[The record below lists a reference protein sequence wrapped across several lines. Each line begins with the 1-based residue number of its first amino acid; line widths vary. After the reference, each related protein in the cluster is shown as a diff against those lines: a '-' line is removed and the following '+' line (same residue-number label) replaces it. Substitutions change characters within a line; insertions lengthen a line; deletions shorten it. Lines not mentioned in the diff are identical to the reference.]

1 MIFEDKKLADV
12 DLELLENNG
21 FNVVVS
27 PKFLRDNVSRSVPTI
42 GKNGIEIE
50 RVIVIVFGVVCLLLP
65 FLVT

>member
-27 PKFLRDNVSRSVPTI
+27 PKVLRSNNHTRCCMPFNTI
-42 GKNGIEIE
+42 FSYIGLLKEFKNETQE
-50 RVIVIVFGVVCLLLP
+50 K
-65 FLVT
+65 